1 MVAHK
6 QDTALIRDC
15 KVECREN
22 HYTVKLYRTF
32 PDSVLV

>member
-6 QDTALIRDC
+6 QDTTLTLDC

-22 HYTVKLYRTF
+22 HYFAVGAAL
-32 PDSVLV
+32 